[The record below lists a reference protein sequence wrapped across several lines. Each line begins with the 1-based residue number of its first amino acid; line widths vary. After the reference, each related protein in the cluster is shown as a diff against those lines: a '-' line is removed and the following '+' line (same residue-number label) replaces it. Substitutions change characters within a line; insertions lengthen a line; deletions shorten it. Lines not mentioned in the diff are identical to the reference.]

1 MKNKSQ
7 TLLLM
12 ALPGILYFLIFH
24 YIPMIGIILSFK
36 KFHPALGIL
45 GSPWIGM
52 KNFEFI
58 LRSGALGRVTINTIL
73 YNIIFFLTNDVL
85 AVFLAI
91 FIADMAK
98 RSIQKFYQSI
108 LFLPYFL
115 SFVVLGVFAYNLMN
129 YEYGVINTLLKSL
142 GFNPVDFYNTKGL
155 WYFILPLFNIWKYV
169 GYSSIIYM
177 AAIVGIEQEQFEAA
191 RIDGATKWQT
201 VKSIVI
207 PAVIPTFVVLL
218 LFRVGQMMR
227 GQFDLFYNLVGNNSP
242 LYDTTDVVDTFV
254 FRALVNNFD
263 IGIATATGFYQ
274 SVFGLFLVLGVNA
287 LVRAINK
294 ENSLF

>member
-1 MKNKSQ
+1 
-7 TLLLM
+7 
-12 ALPGILYFLIFH
+12 
-24 YIPMIGIILSFK
+24 MIGIVLSFK

-129 YEYGVINTLLKSL
+129 YEYGVINTLLQSL
-142 GFNPVDFYNTKGL
+142 GMHPVDFYNTKGL